1 MLGTA
6 THVHAIQSNAQGL
19 KLSAQPSYFFV
30 IKLFQGGLFFSTLQA
45 HIGQSLAK
53 NDRASDCTR
62 LSKRISRVP
71 Y

>member
-45 HIGQSLAK
+45 HI
-53 NDRASDCTR
+53 
-62 LSKRISRVP
+62 
-71 Y
+71 